1 MQTFVTDVLN
11 QFNDLSQLE
20 IVEEELLRMRMCHQ
34 LLKTY
39 RNTGYKA
46 VKEQRPGSHQE
57 SFDFNMTA
65 KSLSL

>member
-1 MQTFVTDVLN
+1 MPT
-11 QFNDLSQLE
+11 
-20 IVEEELLRMRMCHQ
+20 